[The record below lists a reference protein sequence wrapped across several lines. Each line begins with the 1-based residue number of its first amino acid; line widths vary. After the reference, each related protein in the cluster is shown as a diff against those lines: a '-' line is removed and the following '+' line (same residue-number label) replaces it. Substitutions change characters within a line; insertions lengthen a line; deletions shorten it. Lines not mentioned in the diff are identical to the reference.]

1 MRALRDLA
9 RPTAARPAP
18 APRRGRYLPLLMNQ
32 RVGLT
37 LVIIALVVVFSSLRP
52 AFLDTRLTIAPLLAD
67 ITVYIVVGLAQLAVL
82 SLGHMNVAVG
92 RMAALST
99 FAMGFAYSQW
109 DVPLI
114 VGLLIG
120 LAVGAAIGALS
131 GGIIAVTGVNSFV
144 VTLALD
150 FGLLGLVTILYTRFA
165 GGVAFSARPAGLSA
179 LRNDTFAN
187 YCLGDVCGPR
197 IPLVLPIAVIAAIA
211 VGVLFRHARVGREM
225 LMSGSN
231 MRAAELSGIPTRRRV
246 VQAHAL
252 SGLLAALA
260 GFLLAANNGAFSAAI
275 GEQFL
280 LPSFLAPVLGGTL
293 LAGGAVSVLGTV
305 LGATAS
311 QVIYKGLNLLQFSLE
326 NLKIYIG
333 LVLLVALSLDRVRT
347 VLVQRR
353 QDREAAK

>member
-1 MRALRDLA
+1 MRELA
-9 RPTAARPAP
+9 PPETARPA
-18 APRRGRYLPLLMNQ
+18 ARRGARVLALLTNQ
-32 RVGLT
+32 RVGLS
-37 LVIIALVVVFSSLRP
+37 LVIVALVVVFSSLRP
-52 AFLDTRLTIAPLLAD
+52 AFLDSRLTIAPLLAD

-99 FAMGFAYSQW
+99 FAMGFAYSRW
-109 DVPLI
+109 GVPLV

-120 LAVGAAIGALS
+120 LAVGAAIGALA

-187 YCLGDVCGPR
+187 YCLGDACGPR
-197 IPLVLPIAVIAAIA
+197 IPLVLPIAVVAALA

-231 MRAAELSGIPTRRRV
+231 MKAAELSGIPTRRRV
-246 VQAHAL
+246 VQAHAV

-333 LVLLVALSLDRVRT
+333 LVLLVALSLDRVRA
-347 VLVQRR
+347 VLAGRR
-353 QDREAAK
+353 RDREVTT